1 MFVKIIKSYELA
13 DVCKKYNIFPNEQ
26 EVTPD
31 RSKRCYVLN
40 GLEKVSDPDIWRLA
54 KQILQDFR
62 DIELAKQ
69 LEPYLGDELFTFT
82 HITRRKILKS
92 YIPKIHRSLSWA
104 FSKVHSVPY
113 RYRFP

>member
-1 MFVKIIKSYELA
+1 MFVKLIKSYELA

-92 YIPKIHRSLSWA
+92 YIPKIHRSLSLA